1 MLSVQARWFVFV
13 VIGLYG
19 VVDVTPSGQA
29 AITIGHLNDA
39 SLRNHNSA
47 LSVYG
52 LTDTGLLVGSGGGAS
67 DLAAYNGTLLFELP
81 ERGAQSANLEFT
93 LTTSGATT
101 SGINVD
107 LWGLG
112 YLTGTPAVDP
122 AWFITTDLDTRTGD
136 DLGTNIGS
144 TAVTKIQDNILLG
157 ASNPGIGTR
166 IETDATGD
174 QTLLAFIDS
183 LYDHGADA
191 GDHAVLRLNPDADP
205 TVTYGRYDVGSAN
218 LGDDDV
224 PALTLVG
231 DTLSVDIGQVGTV
244 GGVAILQPGWNE
256 MLGPGGSS
264 TVPLVA
270 SFDDTTLGGD
280 DPVTVTVS
288 GQQFFRNYA
297 TVVTGG
303 PYLDVTDVLREY
315 ALRVAQGSINLELEG
330 LLPGPYEI
338 TTYHHSNANDVP
350 TEITLID
357 ALGTHVI
364 DDNYVWSSGSAPT
377 DASRTFT
384 FFSDGTTTIRVEFFR
399 RNTGDIR
406 HSALN
411 GFTVTR
417 LPEPSTLLLL
427 SLGVALL
434 IPARRRRGR

>member
-1 MLSVQARWFVFV
+1 MLSFQARWFAFAVV
-13 VIGLYG
+13 GLCGVIGA
-19 VVDVTPSGQA
+19 TRSGQA
-29 AITIGHLNDA
+29 AITIGHVNDA

-52 LTDTGLLVGSGGGAS
+52 LTDNGLLVGSGGAS
-67 DLAAYNGTLLFELP
+67 GDLAAYNGALLFELP
-81 ERGAQSANLEFT
+81 ERGARSANLEFT
-93 LTTSGATT
+93 LTSGSATT
-101 SGINVD
+101 SGTNVD

-112 YLTGTPAVDP
+112 YLTGTPAVDS
-122 AWFITTDLDTRTGD
+122 AWFIAADLDTRTGN

-157 ASNPGIGTR
+157 ASNPGIGSR
-166 IETDATGD
+166 IETDASGD
-174 QTLLAFIDS
+174 QALLAFIDS
-183 LYDHGADA
+183 LYDHGASA

-218 LGDDDV
+218 LGNDDAPV
-224 PALTLVG
+224 LTLVG
-231 DTLSVDIGQVGTV
+231 DTLSVDIGQDASDAV
-244 GGVAILQPGWNE
+244 LQPGWNE

-288 GQQFFRNYA
+288 GQEYFRNYA
-297 TVVTGG
+297 HVVTGG
-303 PYLDVTDVLREY
+303 PYLEVTDVLREY
-315 ALRVAQGSINLELEG
+315 ALRVHAGSINLELEG

-338 TTYHHSNANDVP
+338 TTYHHSNTNDVP
-350 TEITLID
+350 TKITLID
-357 ALGTHVI
+357 ALGTRVI
-364 DDNYVWSSGSAPT
+364 DDYVWSSGSAPT

-384 FFSDGTTTIRVEFFR
+384 FFSDGATTIRVEFFR
-399 RNTGDIR
+399 RETGDIR

-411 GFTVTR
+411 GFAVTR

-427 SLGVALL
+427 SLGIVGLFV
-434 IPARRRRGR
+434 PTRRRRRP